1 MNYSSPV
8 ALEKLVQEL
17 SKLPGIG
24 RKTARR
30 LAFHLISGDRE
41 KMESLANS
49 LIEAKER
56 LVDCR
61 RCYGVAENE
70 ICPICANSH
79 RDNESLCVV
88 ERASDILPF
97 ENSGVYKGFYFV
109 LGGVLSPLDGI
120 KPEDLHIPELMER
133 IERENI
139 KELILAL
146 GSSPEAESTALYI
159 DRHLASSPV
168 RRTRLARGIPV
179 GSDLEFIDD
188 VTMLRAFEERVR
200 V

>member
-1 MNYSSPV
+1 MYSSPP
-8 ALEKLVQEL
+8 ALEKLVQEF
-17 SKLPGIG
+17 SKLPSIG

-30 LAFHLISGDRE
+30 LAFYLVSGDRK
-41 KMESLANS
+41 KMGDLAEA
-49 LIEAKER
+49 LEEAKNR
-56 LVDCR
+56 IVHCSC
-61 RCYGVAENE
+61 CYGFSESE
-70 ICPICANSH
+70 ICQIC
-79 RDNESLCVV
+79 DNPRRNREILCVV

-97 ENSGVYKGFYFV
+97 ENSGMHKGLYFV

-120 KPEDLHIPELMER
+120 KPETLRIPTLIER
-133 IERENI
+133 IEKEGI

-159 DRHLASSPV
+159 DRVLANSPV
-168 RRTRLARGIPV
+168 RRTKLARGIPV

-188 VTMLRAFEERVR
+188 VTMLRAFEERVK

>member
-1 MNYSSPV
+1 MYSLPA

-17 SKLPGIG
+17 SKLPSVGP
-24 RKTARR
+24 KTARR
-30 LAFHLISGDRE
+30 LAFHLLSGDRE
-41 KMESLANS
+41 KMDSLAHS
-49 LIEAKER
+49 LIEAKSRIVHCSRCFGFSESEF
-56 LVDCR
+56 CQICENPR
-61 RCYGVAENE
+61 RNAEV
-70 ICPICANSH
+70 
-79 RDNESLCVV
+79 LCVV

-97 ENSGVYKGFYFV
+97 ENSGVHKGLYFV

-120 KPEDLHIPELMER
+120 KPEALHIPLLIER
-133 IERENI
+133 IEKENI

-159 DRHLASSPV
+159 DRILANSPI

>member
-1 MNYSSPV
+1 MYSSPP

-17 SKLPGIG
+17 SKLPSIG

-30 LAFHLISGDRE
+30 LAFFLLSGDRE
-41 KMESLANS
+41 KMEDLAS
-49 LIEAKER
+49 AIAEAKNKI
-56 LVDCR
+56 VHCS
-61 RCYGVAENE
+61 RCYGFSESEVCQ
-70 ICPICANSH
+70 IC
-79 RDNESLCVV
+79 DNPRRAKDVICVV

-97 ENSGVYKGFYFV
+97 ENSGIHKGLYFV

-120 KPEDLHIPELMER
+120 KPETLRIPTLVER
-133 IERENI
+133 IERENV

-159 DRHLASSPV
+159 DRILANSPV

-188 VTMLRAFEERVR
+188 ITMLRAFEERVK

>member
-1 MNYSSPV
+1 MYSSPP

-17 SKLPGIG
+17 SKLPSIG

-30 LAFHLISGDRE
+30 LAFHLIAGDRE
-41 KMESLANS
+41 KMEDLANS
-49 LIEAKER
+49 ILNAKNR
-56 LVDCR
+56 LVNCT
-61 RCYGVAENE
+61 RCYGISESE
-70 ICPICANSH
+70 ICQICGSTH
-79 RDNESLCVV
+79 RDGELLCVV

-97 ENSGVYKGFYFV
+97 ENSGAYKGFYFV

-120 KPEDLHIPELMER
+120 KPETLHIPELVER
-133 IERENI
+133 IEKENV

-159 DRHLASSPV
+159 DRRLANLPCK
-168 RRTRLARGIPV
+168 RTKLARGIPV
-179 GSDLEFIDD
+179 GSELEFIDD

>member
-1 MNYSSPV
+1 MYSSPP
-8 ALEKLVQEL
+8 ALEKLVQEI

-30 LAFHLISGDRE
+30 LAFHLVSGDRE
-41 KMESLANS
+41 KMESLAGV
-49 LIEAKER
+49 LIDAKNR
-56 LVDCR
+56 LVYCK
-61 RCYGVAENE
+61 RCFGFAESE
-70 ICPICANSH
+70 ICQICNNPR
-79 RDNESLCVV
+79 RDKETLCVV

-97 ENSGVYKGFYFV
+97 ENSGMHKGFYFV

-120 KPEDLHIPELMER
+120 KPESLHILELVER
-133 IERENI
+133 IEKERI

-159 DRHLASSPV
+159 DRVLSNSSV
-168 RRTRLARGIPV
+168 CRTRLARGIPV

-188 VTMLRAFEERVR
+188 VTMLRAFEERVK

>member
-1 MNYSSPV
+1 MYFSPP

-17 SKLPGIG
+17 SKLPGVG

-30 LAFHLISGDRE
+30 LAFHLISGDRG
-41 KMESLANS
+41 KMESLATS
-49 LIEAKER
+49 LVEAKER
-56 LVDCR
+56 LVHCS
-61 RCYGVAENE
+61 RCYGISEND
-70 ICPICANSH
+70 ICGICENTGRNA
-79 RDNESLCVV
+79 ESLCVV

-97 ENSGVYKGFYFV
+97 ENSGIYKGLYFV
-109 LGGVLSPLDGI
+109 LGGVISPLDGI
-120 KPEDLHIPELMER
+120 KPEALHIPELMER
-133 IERENI
+133 IERENV

-146 GSSPEAESTALYI
+146 GSSPEADSTALYI
-159 DRHLASSPV
+159 DRLLANSPCA
-168 RRTRLARGIPV
+168 RTRLARGIPV

>member
-1 MNYSSPV
+1 MYSSPP

-30 LAFHLISGDRE
+30 LAFHLISGDRQ
-41 KMESLANS
+41 KMEELANS
-49 LIEAKER
+49 IVNAKDR
-56 LVDCR
+56 LVHCN
-61 RCYGVAENE
+61 RCHGISESE
-70 ICPICANSH
+70 ICQICGSTN
-79 RDNESLCVV
+79 RDGKLLCVV

-97 ENSGVYKGFYFV
+97 ENSGAYKGFYFV

-120 KPEDLHIPELMER
+120 KPETLHIPELVER
-133 IERENI
+133 IEKENV

-159 DRHLASSPV
+159 DRRLASSPCK
-168 RRTRLARGIPV
+168 RTKLARGIPV
-179 GSDLEFIDD
+179 GSELEFIDD

>member
-1 MNYSSPV
+1 MYSSPPV
-8 ALEKLVQEL
+8 LEKLVQEL

-49 LIEAKER
+49 LMEAKDR
-56 LVDCR
+56 LIHCN
-61 RCYGVAENE
+61 RCYGISESE
-70 ICPICANSH
+70 ICQICSNPG
-79 RDNESLCVV
+79 RDAASLCVV

-97 ENSGVYKGFYFV
+97 ENSGVYKGLYFV

-120 KPEDLHIPELMER
+120 KPESLHIPELIER
-133 IERENI
+133 IETEKTR
-139 KELILAL
+139 ELILAL
-146 GSSPEAESTALYI
+146 GSSPEAESTSLYI
-159 DRHLASSPV
+159 DRRLENSPCS
-168 RRTRLARGIPV
+168 RTRLARGIPV
-179 GSDLEFIDD
+179 GSELEFIDD

>member
-1 MNYSSPV
+1 MYSSPP
-8 ALEKLVQEL
+8 ALEKLVQEF

-30 LAFHLISGDRE
+30 LVFHLVSGDRE
-41 KMESLANS
+41 KMESLANA
-49 LIEAKER
+49 LMDAKNR
-56 LVDCR
+56 LVHCK
-61 RCYGVAENE
+61 RCHGFSESE
-70 ICPICANSH
+70 ICQIC
-79 RDNESLCVV
+79 DNPGREGELLCVV

-97 ENSGVYKGFYFV
+97 ENSGVYKGLYFV
-109 LGGVLSPLDGI
+109 LGGVISPLDGI
-120 KPEDLHIPELMER
+120 KPETLHIPELIER
-133 IERENI
+133 IEKENI

-146 GSSPEAESTALYI
+146 GSGPEAESTSLYI
-159 DRHLASSPV
+159 DRILTNSPA

-188 VTMLRAFEERVR
+188 ITMLRAFEERVG

>member
-1 MNYSSPV
+1 M
-8 ALEKLVQEL
+8 QEF
-17 SKLPGIG
+17 SKLPSIG

-30 LAFHLISGDRE
+30 LAFYLVSGDRK
-41 KMESLANS
+41 KMGDLAEA
-49 LIEAKER
+49 LEEAKNR
-56 LVDCR
+56 IVHCSC
-61 RCYGVAENE
+61 CYGFSESE
-70 ICPICANSH
+70 ICQIC
-79 RDNESLCVV
+79 DNPRRNREILCVV

-97 ENSGVYKGFYFV
+97 ENSGMHKGLYFV

-120 KPEDLHIPELMER
+120 KPETLRIPALIER
-133 IERENI
+133 IEKEGI

-159 DRHLASSPV
+159 DRVLANSPV
-168 RRTRLARGIPV
+168 RRTKLARGIPV

-188 VTMLRAFEERVR
+188 VTMLRAFEERVK

>member
-1 MNYSSPV
+1 
-8 ALEKLVQEL
+8 VQEL
-17 SKLPGIG
+17 SKLPGVG

-30 LAFHLISGDRE
+30 LSFHLISGDRS
-41 KMESLANS
+41 KMENLANA
-49 LIEAKER
+49 LVQAKER
-56 LVDCR
+56 LVYCS
-61 RCYGVAENE
+61 RCYGVSEAELCG
-70 ICPICANSH
+70 ICENPSRNA
-79 RDNESLCVV
+79 ELLCVV

-97 ENSGVYKGFYFV
+97 EASGIYKGFYFV
-109 LGGVLSPLDGI
+109 LGGVISPLDGI
-120 KPEDLHIPELMER
+120 KPENLHIPELLER

-146 GSSPEAESTALYI
+146 GSSPEADSTALYI
-159 DRHLASSPV
+159 DRCLANSSCS
-168 RRTRLARGIPV
+168 RTRLARGIPV

>member
-1 MNYSSPV
+1 MYSSPP

-17 SKLPGIG
+17 SKLPSIG

-41 KMESLANS
+41 KMEDLANS
-49 LIEAKER
+49 ILNAKNR
-56 LVDCR
+56 LVHCN
-61 RCYGVAENE
+61 RCYGISESE
-70 ICPICANSH
+70 LCQICSNPH
-79 RDNESLCVV
+79 RDGELLCVV

-97 ENSGVYKGFYFV
+97 ENSGAYKGFYFV

-120 KPEDLHIPELMER
+120 KPETLHIPGLVER
-133 IERENI
+133 IEKENV

-159 DRHLASSPV
+159 DRRLSNLPCK
-168 RRTRLARGIPV
+168 RTKLARGIPV
-179 GSDLEFIDD
+179 GSELEFIDD

>member
-1 MNYSSPV
+1 MYSSPPV
-8 ALEKLVQEL
+8 LEKLVQEL
-17 SKLPGIG
+17 SKLPSIG

-30 LAFHLISGDRE
+30 LAFFLLSGDRE
-41 KMESLANS
+41 KMEDLANA
-49 LIEAKER
+49 LVEAKNKI
-56 LVDCR
+56 VHCNCCR
-61 RCYGVAENE
+61 GFSESE
-70 ICPICANSH
+70 ICQICGDPRRAK
-79 RDNESLCVV
+79 DVICVV

-97 ENSGVYKGFYFV
+97 ENSGIHKGLYFV

-120 KPEDLHIPELMER
+120 KPETLCIPTLVER
-133 IERENI
+133 IERENV

-159 DRHLASSPV
+159 DRILANSPV

-188 VTMLRAFEERVR
+188 ITMLRAFEERVK

>member
-1 MNYSSPV
+1 MYSSPPV
-8 ALEKLVQEL
+8 LEKLVQEL
-17 SKLPGIG
+17 SKLPSIG

-30 LAFHLISGDRE
+30 LAFFLLSGDRE
-41 KMESLANS
+41 KMEDLANA
-49 LIEAKER
+49 LVEAKNKI
-56 LVDCR
+56 VHCNC
-61 RCYGVAENE
+61 CYGFSESE
-70 ICPICANSH
+70 ICPICGDLRRAK
-79 RDNESLCVV
+79 DVICVV

-97 ENSGVYKGFYFV
+97 ENSGIHKGLYFV

-120 KPEDLHIPELMER
+120 KPETLRIPTLVER
-133 IERENI
+133 IERENV

-159 DRHLASSPV
+159 DRILANTSV

-188 VTMLRAFEERVR
+188 ITMLRAFEERVK

>member
-1 MNYSSPV
+1 MYSSPP

-17 SKLPGIG
+17 SKLPSIG

-41 KMESLANS
+41 KMEDLASAITN
-49 LIEAKER
+49 AKNR
-56 LVDCR
+56 LVHCN
-61 RCYGVAENE
+61 RCYGISESE
-70 ICPICANSH
+70 TCQICANSH
-79 RDNESLCVV
+79 RDAELLCVV

-97 ENSGVYKGFYFV
+97 ENSGAYKGLYFV

-120 KPEDLHIPELMER
+120 KPETLHIPELVER
-133 IERENI
+133 IEKENV

-159 DRHLASSPV
+159 DRRLANLPCK
-168 RRTRLARGIPV
+168 RTKLARGIPV
-179 GSDLEFIDD
+179 GSELEFIDD

>member
-1 MNYSSPV
+1 MYSSPP

-17 SKLPGIG
+17 SKLPSIG

-30 LAFHLISGDRE
+30 LAFFLLSGDRE
-41 KMESLANS
+41 KMESLANA
-49 LIEAKER
+49 IAEAKDR
-56 LVDCR
+56 IVHCS
-61 RCYGVAENE
+61 RCYGFSETE
-70 ICPICANSH
+70 ICQICGDVRRSG
-79 RDNESLCVV
+79 DVICVV

-97 ENSGVYKGFYFV
+97 ETSGIHKGLYFV

-120 KPEDLHIPELMER
+120 KPETLHIPTLIER
-133 IERENI
+133 IERESV

-159 DRHLASSPV
+159 DRILANSPV

-188 VTMLRAFEERVR
+188 ITMLRAFEERVR

>member
-1 MNYSSPV
+1 MYSSPPV
-8 ALEKLVQEL
+8 LEKLVQEI

-41 KMESLANS
+41 KMESLAQV
-49 LIEAKER
+49 LMEAKNK
-56 LVDCR
+56 LVHCKL
-61 RCYGVAENE
+61 CYGFAESE
-70 ICPICANSH
+70 ICQICDNPR
-79 RDNESLCVV
+79 RDRESLCVV

-97 ENSGVYKGFYFV
+97 ENSGAHKGLYFV
-109 LGGVLSPLDGI
+109 LGGALSPLDGI
-120 KPEDLHIPELMER
+120 KPESLHIPEL
-133 IERENI
+133 IERLEKENI

-159 DRHLASSPV
+159 DRVLLNSPIH
-168 RRTRLARGIPV
+168 RTRLARGIPV

-188 VTMLRAFEERVR
+188 VTMLRAFKERVKI
-200 V
+200 

>member
-1 MNYSSPV
+1 MLNSSPP
-8 ALEKLVQEL
+8 ALESLVQEL
-17 SKLPGIG
+17 SKLPSIG

-30 LAFHLISGDRE
+30 LAFHLLSGDRE

-49 LIEAKER
+49 IINAKNK
-56 LVDCR
+56 LVNCA
-61 RCYGVAENE
+61 RCYGFSENE
-70 ICPICANSH
+70 ICPICEDQL
-79 RDNESLCVV
+79 RDSALLCVV

-97 ENSGVYKGFYFV
+97 ESSGVYKGLYFV

-120 KPEDLHIPELMER
+120 KPESLHIPKLMER
-133 IERENI
+133 IAGESV

-146 GSSPEAESTALYI
+146 GSSPEAESTSLYI
-159 DRHLASSPV
+159 DRLLANSPCN
-168 RRTRLARGIPV
+168 RTRLARGIPV

-188 VTMLRAFEERVR
+188 VTMLRAFQERVK

>member
-1 MNYSSPV
+1 MHSSPP
-8 ALEKLVQEL
+8 ALENLVQEL

-30 LAFHLISGDRE
+30 LAFYLVSGDRE
-41 KMESLANS
+41 KMLSLANA
-49 LIEAKER
+49 LVEAKNKIIR
-56 LVDCR
+56 CS
-61 RCYGVAENE
+61 RCYGFSESE
-70 ICPICANSH
+70 ICQICENPR
-79 RDNESLCVV
+79 RDRETLCVV
-88 ERASDILPF
+88 EKASDILPF

-120 KPEDLHIPELMER
+120 KPESLHIPELVRR
-133 IERENI
+133 IEQENTRE
-139 KELILAL
+139 LVLAL

-159 DRHLASSPV
+159 DRVLANSPV

-179 GSDLEFIDD
+179 GSELEFIDD
-188 VTMLRAFEERVR
+188 ITMLRAFEERVK